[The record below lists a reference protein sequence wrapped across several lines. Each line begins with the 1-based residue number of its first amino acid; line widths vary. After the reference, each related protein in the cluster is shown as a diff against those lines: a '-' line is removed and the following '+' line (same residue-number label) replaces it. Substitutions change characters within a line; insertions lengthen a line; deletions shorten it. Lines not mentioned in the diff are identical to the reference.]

1 MDGVFWYNAT
11 ANVFSLSLKSE
22 YLPEFVNEDYL
33 VEDILQRAII
43 EESIEYQKPK
53 LNKDFITI
61 ISKSRGLIDVEE
73 YDVILLLDRPNDYLL
88 F

>member
-53 LNKDFITI
+53 LKKDYTAIV
-61 ISKSRGLIDVEE
+61 SKSRGKINAEN
-73 YDVILLLDRPNDYLL
+73 YK
-88 F
+88 